1 MPYLDIF
8 LFGKLNDWFMSK
20 KLVMSRLRSVLAVV
34 LVVFASFFFSF
45 GSFAAKKPATYTPA
59 QVQLIKKYE
68 PRLAQYRGRMDELQ
82 TLIKQREW
90 VNVGSFIHGP
100 LGQLRQDIGYLNR
113 NLLPKDQPQAREAAK
128 NLFVDLEAI
137 DKAAE
142 AGNYSLAVQQYNQAL
157 NDFDAYLKLVP
168 QV

>member
-1 MPYLDIF
+1 MT
-8 LFGKLNDWFMSK
+8 K
-20 KLVMSRLRSVLAVV
+20 KLVMSRLRPVLAVV
-34 LVVFASFFFSF
+34 LVLFASFFFSF
-45 GSFAAKKPATYTPA
+45 GSFAAKTKGASYTPA
-59 QVQLIKKYE
+59 QVQIIKKYE
-68 PRLAQYRGRMDELQ
+68 PRLAEYRGRMDELQ
-82 TLIKQREW
+82 SLIKKREW

-113 NLLPKDQPQAREAAK
+113 NLLPNGQPEARKVAKD
-128 NLFVDLEAI
+128 LFVDLEAI

-142 AGNYSLAVQQYNQAL
+142 VGNYSLAVQQYSQAL